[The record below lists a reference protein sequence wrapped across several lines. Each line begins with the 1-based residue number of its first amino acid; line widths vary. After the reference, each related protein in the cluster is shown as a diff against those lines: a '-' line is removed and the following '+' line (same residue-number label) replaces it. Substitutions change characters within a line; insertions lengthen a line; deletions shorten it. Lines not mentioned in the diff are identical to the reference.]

1 MRRVEM
7 TAVAESLDPI
17 EQIRDPI
24 EQIRQALS
32 RIRSELVKHGGRPDQ
47 LESMTWTAERS
58 ARFHLAR
65 REVDLAYREVF
76 SGNRPP
82 ITLRPGSGPL
92 TVQAIAKIEDL
103 DDSKP
108 VWGKVTASELARQ
121 VTPRS
126 GASMDDVF
134 AGWRERSA
142 AFRARHADAVYD
154 LYYGPTASE
163 ALDLFYPTEVVNPPL
178 WVFVHGGA
186 HQSSDKSNFSHF
198 AAGMLR
204 RGYAVAMPNYG
215 LCPEVT
221 LSTIVEQ
228 MTSCMKFLHREADA
242 LEFDRNEIHIAGSSA
257 GAHLVA
263 WLASCDELP
272 FIRSTLPMSGIM
284 NLQPKLMVQGRVLGI
299 KSEEQCRRLSPLF
312 RKPNPNVRVGVA
324 VGALESEE
332 FRNQSA
338 QLAKAWNGTLL
349 EVPGKSHFDVKDALE
364 TGGLLHEFAVQ
375 TAQLASPRAVE
386 PKDRLSQALTS

>member
-7 TAVAESLDPI
+7 TAVAADRLDPI
-17 EQIRDPI
+17 AQIRHT
-24 EQIRQALS
+24 LS
-32 RIRSELVKHGGRPDQ
+32 RIRSQLAEHGGRADQ

-92 TVQAIAKIEDL
+92 TVHAIAAIEDL

-126 GASMDDVF
+126 GASMDDVY
-134 AGWRERSA
+134 ADWRERSS
-142 AFRARHADAVYD
+142 AFRASHPDAVYD
-154 LYYGPTASE
+154 LYYGRTAWE
-163 ALDLFYPTEVVNPPL
+163 TLDLFYPSGIVNPPL
-178 WVFVHGGA
+178 WVFIHGGA
-186 HQSSDKSNFSHF
+186 HQNSDKSNFSHLG
-198 AAGMLR
+198 AAMLR
-204 RGYAVAMPNYG
+204 RGYAVAMPNYA
-215 LCPEVT
+215 LCPDVT
-221 LSTIVEQ
+221 LATIVEQ
-228 MTSCMKFLHREADA
+228 MTACMKFLHREADA
-242 LEFDRNEIHIAGSSA
+242 LEFDRDEIHIAGSSA
-257 GAHLVA
+257 GAHLAA

-284 NLQPKLMVQGRVLGI
+284 NLQPKWMVQGRILGI
-299 KSEEQCRRLSPLF
+299 RSEEECRRLSPLF

-324 VGALESEE
+324 VGALESDE
-332 FRNQSA
+332 FRSQSA
-338 QLAKAWNGTLL
+338 QLAKAWNGALL
-349 EVPGKSHFDVKDALE
+349 EVPGKSHFDVKEALE
-364 TGGLLHEFAVQ
+364 VGGLLHEFAVQ
-375 TAQLASPRAVE
+375 TAQLASPRAAE
-386 PKDRLSQALTS
+386 PKSRVSPALTS